1 VKQIFIDR
9 FVIPENAFKEFS
21 ERMNYN
27 RSFIKNI
34 SGFIQDKV
42 YKSIDEAGNIII
54 ITMAEWKDE
63 ESLHAAKALVQE
75 EYKKIN
81 FNPGEFT
88 AKLNIKMERG
98 IFNEISSY

>member
-1 VKQIFIDR
+1 MKQVFIDK
-9 FVIPENAFKEFS
+9 FIIPENAFKEFS

-34 SGFIQDKV
+34 TGFIQDKV
-42 YKSIDEAGNIII
+42 YKGKDEAGNIII

-63 ESLHAAKALVQE
+63 ESLLAAKALVQE

-81 FNPGEFT
+81 FNPAEFI

-98 IFNEISSY
+98 IFNEINSY